1 MAEIQ
6 MTDAARAIR
15 LDSSSAARRPGDD
28 NVAARTTTRNTDSVQ
43 RPDRTDRLELSD
55 QARALL
61 SAQPPSDTDA
71 GVRTGL
77 VRAVRTL
84 IDSGFYDT
92 SERIDD
98 TVEQLLN
105 RLGEPAQAAGNQ
117 GDDANQGGNQG

>member
-6 MTDAARAIR
+6 LTEAARAVRI
-15 LDSSSAARRPGDD
+15 DSTSSARRPGDD
-28 NVAARTTTRNTDSVQ
+28 NVAARNTPRNTDNVQ
-43 RPDRTDRLELSD
+43 RPDRTDRLELSE

-61 SAQPPSDTDA
+61 TAQPPADTDA

-98 TVEQLLN
+98 TVEELLN

-117 GDDANQGGNQG
+117 GDDTNQNGNQG

>member
-1 MAEIQ
+1 MAEIHS
-6 MTDAARAIR
+6 TEAARAVRI
-15 LDSSSAARRPGDD
+15 DSSSAARRPGDD
-28 NVAARTTTRNTDSVQ
+28 TIAARNASRTTETQ
-43 RPDRTDRLELSD
+43 RPDRTDRLELSE

-61 SAQPPSDTDA
+61 AAQPPSDTDP

-77 VRAVRTL
+77 IRAVRTL

-105 RLGEPAQAAGNQ
+105 RLGEPAQAANNQ
-117 GDDANQGGNQG
+117 GDDANQDNNQS